1 MKNLISIFLFF
12 TFLFSFII
20 TWADEIPNRGN
31 LIRLGEDTFKLK
43 GYNISR
49 IANGKTIPLANFAR
63 PTVLMLLKYRPH
75 VKKHFSYDEKLRF
88 FNIVE
93 DVESEISAAFVAENK
108 IWVGFS
114 FYEGEGWEGYGGI
127 GFYDL
132 KSNEIGV
139 LRHPAL
145 MDCSVKSLMVKDKR
159 IYILTIGNYE
169 LSSTVC
175 NGLVII
181 DMTNLEAK
189 AFVPPGAGVLWDK
202 DESNSDSAA
211 KYYDKPIS
219 EVISD
224 KRFITKPIKSWGKK
238 QIEEILRIG
247 LEQYMIKQ
255 AKQEKDMRE
264 AALSKA
270 TILVEQNVTINE
282 KETVDKF
289 LRILNKENNI
299 TTTKYID
306 TGTNGQIIFS
316 PGFIKIERIIPGS
329 PKKLCSILGIP
340 WVTFHF
346 NPLVGEKIESPLIY
360 PTNVIP
366 KNIDTL
372 WMNAEK
378 GKQWYME
385 TSKYTYTIILENF
398 EVKNAICSGIE
409 ISYLEP
415 VFDSITFRV
424 QIKMLAE

>member
-1 MKNLISIFLFF
+1 MKNLLFF
-12 TFLFSFII
+12 LLFSILSSLN
-20 TWADEIPNRGN
+20 TWAGEEQQMMEGI
-31 LIRLGEDTFKLK
+31 LIRVGEDTFKLK

-63 PTVLMLLKYRPH
+63 PTVSMLLKYRPY
-75 VKKHFSYDEKLRF
+75 VKKHFSYDEKFSF
-88 FNIVE
+88 FDIVE
-93 DVESEISAAFVAENK
+93 DVESEISTAFVAENK

-132 KSNEIGV
+132 KSNRIGV

-145 MDCSVKSLMVKDKR
+145 MDCSIKSLMVKDKK
-159 IYILTIGNYE
+159 IYILTIANYE

-181 DMTNLEAK
+181 DMANLETK
-189 AFVPPGAGVLWDK
+189 AFVPPGTSVLWDK

-211 KYYDKPIS
+211 KYYDEPIS
-219 EVISD
+219 EIISD
-224 KRFITKPIKSWGKK
+224 KRFITKPIKSWEKK
-238 QIEEILRIG
+238 QQELILRIG

-255 AKQEKDMRE
+255 AKQEKDKRE

-299 TTTKYID
+299 TTTKYIG

-316 PGFIKIERIIPGS
+316 PGFSNIKKTIPGS
-329 PKKLCSILGIP
+329 PERSCSISGIP

-346 NPLVGEKIESPLIY
+346 NPLAGEKIESPLIY
-360 PTNVIP
+360 PPNVIP
-366 KNIDTL
+366 KNIGTS

-398 EVKNAICSGIE
+398 EVKNATCNE
-409 ISYLEP
+409 IDIRNLDP
-415 VFDSITFRV
+415 VFESITFRAR
-424 QIKMLAE
+424 IRKLAE

>member
-1 MKNLISIFLFF
+1 MKSLISIFLFF
-12 TFLFSFII
+12 TFLSSFIN
-20 TWADEIPNRGN
+20 TWADEIPNEAN

-49 IANGKTIPLANFAR
+49 IANGKTILLASFAR
-63 PTVLMLLKYRPH
+63 PTVSMLLEYRPD
-75 VKKHFSYDEKLRF
+75 VKKHFSYNKELSF
-88 FNIVE
+88 FDIIE
-93 DVESEISAAFVAENK
+93 DVESEISTATIADDK

-114 FYEGEGWEGYGGI
+114 FYEGEGWEGFGGI

-139 LRHPAL
+139 LRHSAL
-145 MDCSVKSLMVKDKR
+145 VGCSVKSLMVKDKK
-159 IYILTIGNYE
+159 IYILTIANYE

-181 DMTNLEAK
+181 DMANLETK
-189 AFVPPGAGVLWDK
+189 AFVPPGTSVLWDK

-219 EVISD
+219 KIISD
-224 KRFITKPIKSWGKK
+224 KRFITKPIKSWEKK
-238 QIEEILRIG
+238 QQEVILRIG

-255 AKQEKDMRE
+255 AKQEKDKRE

-299 TTTKYID
+299 TTTKYVN
-306 TGTNGQIIFS
+306 TETNGQIIFS
-316 PGFIKIERIIPGS
+316 PGFSNIKKTIPGS
-329 PKKLCSILGIP
+329 PERSCSISGIP
-340 WVTFHF
+340 WVTFRF
-346 NPLVGEKIESPLIY
+346 NPLAGEKIESPLIY
-360 PTNVIP
+360 PPNVIP
-366 KNIDTL
+366 KNIGTS

-398 EVKNAICSGIE
+398 EVKNATCNE
-409 ISYLEP
+409 IDIRNLDP
-415 VFDSITFRV
+415 VFESITFRAR
-424 QIKMLAE
+424 IRKLAE